1 LFSVVVLCCCSLL
14 LFSVVVLCSSVPVP
28 ETAEEMNRRLRLAS
42 QETCLW
48 SDILTMTWDL
58 KLLPLVTVAARQVL
72 TGPAW
77 DPVDFKEIVLLQI
90 EGHFIRAQAS
100 VESIRQAPGRWW
112 QNTIGVDH
120 LHPKALGLYSGGDI
134 ALSKKMLALKEQ
146 VIASCVTGCT
156 LAVALK
162 ETSLV
167 ENAAVYLWN
176 FHLHIFR
183 DISGV
188 KPSPLRFDKM
198 LPSLT
203 AALDSTLSALQAV
216 ASSDVPLLCH
226 LCEALALIHEHHNDT
241 TAVHAVC
248 QTAVTAAAGTPLHA
262 RPLINIA
269 ARVGGGKGGVGGGD
283 PVLELIAVVQ
293 RLTLHPEAALL
304 VSGMAML

>member
-1 LFSVVVLCCCSLL
+1 
-14 LFSVVVLCSSVPVP
+14 
-28 ETAEEMNRRLRLAS
+28 M
-42 QETCLW
+42 
-48 SDILTMTWDL
+48 
-58 KLLPLVTVAARQVL
+58 
-72 TGPAW
+72 
-77 DPVDFKEIVLLQI
+77 DFKEIVLLQI

-100 VESIRQAPGRWW
+100 VESIRQAPARWW

-120 LHPKALGLYSGGDI
+120 LHPKGKTGFFFFPLLIFFCFSGQQCCFISSLTFFLFFFSSCSSFSTALGLYSGGDI
-134 ALSKKMLALKEQ
+134 ALSEKMLALKEQ

-216 ASSDVPLLCH
+216 SRFFCLFLFLFVF
-226 LCEALALIHEHHNDT
+226 
-241 TAVHAVC
+241 VC
-248 QTAVTAAAGTPLHA
+248 FCLFWPYV
-262 RPLINIA
+262 
-269 ARVGGGKGGVGGGD
+269 
-283 PVLELIAVVQ
+283 
-293 RLTLHPEAALL
+293 
-304 VSGMAML
+304 